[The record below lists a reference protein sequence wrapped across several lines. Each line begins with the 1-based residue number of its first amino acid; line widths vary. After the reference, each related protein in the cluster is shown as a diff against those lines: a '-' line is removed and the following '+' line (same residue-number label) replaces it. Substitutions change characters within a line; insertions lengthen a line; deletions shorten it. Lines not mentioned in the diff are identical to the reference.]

1 MTKLVLRQG
10 GTIVGEFPLIK
21 PVVTIGR
28 KTDNDLRIDNLAV
41 SGHHARVVKAGE
53 RYVLE
58 DLGSTNGTFIGSK
71 RVKQH
76 VLTDGMEFTI
86 GKHSVRFVNE
96 VVKAQDD
103 DQATVFLAAQQPAAS
118 RGAQGTARVD
128 RSRPPSGRGKKG
140 GGSSMALMV
149 LGIVLVSVAVFVL
162 ILWLNGL
169 I

>member
-10 GTIVGEFPLIK
+10 GTIIGEFPLLK

-28 KTDNDLRIDNLAV
+28 KADNDLRVDNLAV

-53 RYVLE
+53 RFVLE
-58 DLGSTNGTFIGSK
+58 DLGSTNGTFIGKK

-76 VLTDGMEFTI
+76 VLADGMEFSI

-96 VVKAQDD
+96 VVNAQDD
-103 DQATVFLAAQQPAAS
+103 DQATVFLAAQQPKPKPRSGNATS
-118 RGAQGTARVD
+118 RVD
-128 RSRPPSGRGKKG
+128 RSRPAPQNRG
-140 GGSSMALMV
+140 GGGGMALTV
-149 LGIVLVSVAVFVL
+149 LGIIVAAAAVFVL

-169 I
+169 L